1 MALNSHETSDFSQP
15 VKEVLSKAQ
24 KAVLDRVVTILDN
37 DPKLKERLNKAFEK
51 NFQDIISDAGKFNLL
66 LEKIGSTEMQ
76 KL

>member
-1 MALNSHETSDFSQP
+1 MSLNTPETHEFQTPAQ
-15 VKEVLSKAQ
+15 EVLSKAQ
-24 KAVLDRVVTILDN
+24 KAVLERIMTILDS
-37 DPKLKERLNKAFEK
+37 DPKLKDDLNKKFEK

>member
-1 MALNSHETSDFSQP
+1 